1 MQSLDVISVNF
12 WQIAISLC
20 NLLLLFLILKKFL
33 YQPVR
38 RVLAERHAALEKQ
51 YAAAED
57 AKREA
62 DNDRK
67 AWEEKMRHAQ
77 EEADRLL
84 EKAEKKAELRETQIL
99 LDARDKADGLVRE
112 AEAQAALEKKKAQ
125 SEIKKEIVDVS
136 AALTEKI
143 IRREIRPED
152 HRDIIDSIISEI
164 GEDNAGDQ

>member
-62 DNDRK
+62 DNDHK

-152 HRDIIDSIISEI
+152 HRDIIDSVISEI

>member
-33 YQPVR
+33 YQPIR

-67 AWEEKMRHAQ
+67 AWEEKMRQAQ
-77 EEADRLL
+77 AEADRLL

-152 HRDIIDSIISEI
+152 HRDIIDSVISEI

>member
-84 EKAEKKAELRETQIL
+84 EKAEKRAELRETQIL
-99 LDARDKADGLVRE
+99 LDARDKADGLVRD

-152 HRDIIDSIISEI
+152 HRDIIDSVISEI
-164 GEDNAGDQ
+164 GDDNAGDQ